1 MKSTFLG
8 LSMLIAFSAIA
19 QIFPVVSSDFT
30 QPIPGPYNHFIL
42 DSTNTLWQ
50 IGHSAKFD
58 SVMSSKSALY
68 TDTANNY
75 PTNANES
82 VMMIMYDNLGGFGS
96 YFNGYNLQFTS
107 RYLTDSARDGGY
119 IEMSIDSGQTWVNI
133 LDFDSVPFPY
143 SYGHYNYDFGGV
155 DIKLANGQRS
165 SFTGNGVNYYQNYL
179 SIIFLNGIIAR
190 PEVGFEDPVY
200 LRFTFTSDSIETNK
214 PGWQIDDFKIFGVYP
229 SGIEEALNPVFI
241 SPNPSNGVFKIQ
253 SQNHTRA
260 EYRVT
265 DSLGRIILDGKM
277 EGTTGWIDLCN
288 HPAGVY
294 TLRFYDGLSIKLVK
308 Q

>member
-1 MKSTFLG
+1 MKSTFLS

-42 DSTNTLWQ
+42 DSANTLWQ

-58 SVMSSKSALY
+58 GVMSTKPALY
-68 TDTANNY
+68 TDTANAY
-75 PTNANES
+75 PINANAS
-82 VMMIMYDNLGGFGS
+82 VTMIMYDGYPGYGP
-96 YFNGYNLQFTS
+96 YNGYELSFSS

-119 IEMSIDSGQTWVNI
+119 IEMSVDSGVTWVNI
-133 LDFDSVPFPY
+133 LDYDSVPFPY
-143 SYGHYNYDFGGV
+143 PDGFFQFYFGGK

-165 SFTGNGVNYYQNYL
+165 SYTGHGTVYFTSYF
-179 SIIFLNGIIAR
+179 SILFFRAIKAR
-190 PEVGFEDPVY
+190 PEVGTADPVY
-200 LRFTFTSDSIETNK
+200 LRFTFVSDSIETNK
-214 PGWQIDDFKIFGVYP
+214 PGWQINEFEIYGGYA
-229 SGIEEALNPVFI
+229 SGLKEELHPVFI

-294 TLRFYDGLSIKLVK
+294 TLRFYDGLSIKIVK